1 MTLKNESKTD
11 VNLFID
17 GQWMAGSGG
26 LWLENRN
33 PATLEIIGRVAVASE
48 ADLER
53 AANAVA
59 RAFKTWS
66 RTPALERSNILR
78 RAAVLFRERA
88 DEISR
93 AMTVEQG
100 KPLAESRLEAEL
112 AAQIIDWFAEEGRR
126 TYGRIVPGRQPNIQQ
141 QVIQVPVGP
150 VASFAPWNFPLT
162 QVARK
167 ISAALASG
175 CTIVVKPPEE
185 APVCTSGLVRCFV
198 DAGVPDG
205 VVNMVF
211 GVPGDIS
218 SYLVPHPAIRKIS
231 FTGSVPVGKHLA
243 SLAGQHMKRATME
256 LGGHAPVI
264 VTPSADLQAAAR
276 TIVQAKYA
284 NCGQVCISPTRILV
298 ADSVYDRFT
307 AGFLDNVRNVTVGD
321 GLHPDTKMGPLN
333 NERRLSAMLRLIDDV
348 RENGGE
354 VLAGG
359 KRIDR
364 PGYFFEPTVVA
375 GPSLRGALMNEEP
388 FGPIAILLRYKEL
401 DDAIEEANRLPFGLA
416 AYAFSDSANDIARI
430 TAGVQTGMLGI
441 NHTAISFAETPFGG
455 VKDSGYGSDG
465 GLEAMRGY
473 LQPELVTIATR

>member
-1 MTLKNESKTD
+1 MSLKNESPVD
-11 VNLFID
+11 VDLLID
-17 GQWMAGSGG
+17 GQWTPGAGGQ
-26 LWLENRN
+26 WLENRN
-33 PATLEIIGRVAVASE
+33 PATLEIIGRVAVATE
-48 ADLER
+48 ADLSR
-53 AANAVA
+53 AAHAVA
-59 RAFKTWS
+59 RAFKSWS
-66 RTPALERSNILR
+66 RTPALERSTLLR
-78 RAAVLFRERA
+78 RAAALFRERT

-126 TYGRIVPGRQPNIQQ
+126 TYGRIVPGRQPNVQQ

-167 ISAALASG
+167 ISAALAAG

-185 APVCTSGLVRCFV
+185 APVCTSALVRCFV
-198 DAGVPDG
+198 DAGVPEG

-211 GVPGDIS
+211 GVPADIS
-218 SYLVPHPAIRKIS
+218 SYLIPHPAIRKIS

-243 SLAGQHMKRATME
+243 SLAGLHMKRATME

-264 VTPSADLQAAAR
+264 VTPTADLQAAAR
-276 TIVQAKYA
+276 TLVQAKYA

-298 ADSVYDRFT
+298 ADAVYDRFV
-307 AGFLDNVRNVTVGD
+307 GEFLDHVRQVTVGD
-321 GLHPDTKMGPLN
+321 GLHPETKMGPLN
-333 NERRLSAMLRLIDDV
+333 NERRLSAMMRLVDDV

-359 KRIDR
+359 NRIDR
-364 PGYFFEPTVVA
+364 TGYFFEPTVVA
-375 GPSLRGALMNEEP
+375 NPDARGALMNEEP
-388 FGPIAILLRYKEL
+388 FGPIAILLRYNAL
-401 DDAIEEANRLPFGLA
+401 DDAIDEANRLPFGLA

-455 VKDSGYGSDG
+455 VKDSGHGSDG

>member
-1 MTLKNESKTD
+1 MTLNGESQID
-11 VNLFID
+11 VNLLID
-17 GQWMAGSGG
+17 GQWTAGSDG

-33 PATLEIIGRVAVASE
+33 PATLENIGRVAVASRP
-48 ADLER
+48 DLER
-53 AANAVA
+53 AVNAVA
-59 RAFKTWS
+59 RAFKAWS
-66 RTPALERSNILR
+66 RTPALERSNTLR
-78 RAAVLFRERA
+78 RAALIFRERA

-185 APVCTSGLVRCFV
+185 APVCTSELVRCFV
-198 DAGVPDG
+198 DAGVPEG

-264 VTPSADLQAAAR
+264 VTPTAGLQAAAK

-298 ADSVYDRFT
+298 ADSVYDSFV
-307 AGFLDNVRNVTVGD
+307 AEFLDNVGNVTVGD
-321 GLHPDTKMGPLN
+321 GLLPDTKMGPLN
-333 NERRLSAMLRLIDDV
+333 NERRISAMLRLVDDV
-348 RENGGE
+348 RENGGQ
-354 VLAGG
+354 VLTGG
-359 KRIDR
+359 NRIDR

-375 GPSLRGALMNEEP
+375 EPSLHGALMNEEP
-388 FGPIAILLRYKEL
+388 FGPVAIMLRYKEL

>member
-1 MTLKNESKTD
+1 MTLNNESNTD

-17 GQWMAGSGG
+17 GQWAPGSGG
-26 LWLENRN
+26 LWLANHN
-33 PATLEIIGRVAVASE
+33 PATLEVIGRVAVASE

-53 AANAVA
+53 AANAAA

-100 KPLAESRLEAEL
+100 KPLAESCLEAEL

-185 APVCTSGLVRCFV
+185 APICTSELVRCFA
-198 DAGVPDG
+198 DAGVPAG

-231 FTGSVPVGKHLA
+231 FTGSVPVGKQLA
-243 SLAGQHMKRATME
+243 SLAGQHMKRVTME

-264 VTPSADLQAAAR
+264 VTPSAGLQAAAK

-298 ADSVYDRFT
+298 ADSVYDRFV
-307 AGFLDNVRNVTVGD
+307 AEFLDNVRNVTVGD
-321 GLHPDTKMGPLN
+321 GQLAGTTMGPLN
-333 NERRLSAMLRLIDDV
+333 NERRLSAMMRLVDDA

-359 KRIDR
+359 NRIDR

-375 GPSLRGALMNEEP
+375 QPSLRSALMNEEP

-401 DDAIEEANRLPFGLA
+401 DDAMEEANRLPFGLA

-430 TAGVQTGMLGI
+430 TAGVKTGMLGI

-473 LQPELVTIATR
+473 LQPELVTIATL

>member
-1 MTLKNESKTD
+1 MDLESKSMID
-11 VNLFID
+11 VKLLID
-17 GQWMAGSGG
+17 GKWTSGSDDR
-26 LWLENRN
+26 WLENRN
-33 PATLEIIGRVAVASE
+33 PATLEDLGRVAVAAT
-48 ADLER
+48 ADLEL
-53 AANAVA
+53 AAQAVS

-66 RTPALERSNILR
+66 NTPALERSNILR
-78 RAAVLFRERA
+78 RAAALFRERA

-126 TYGRIVPGRQPNIQQ
+126 TYGRIVPSRHPNIQQ
-141 QVIQVPVGP
+141 NVIQVPVGP
-150 VASFAPWNFPLT
+150 VAAFAPWNFPLT

-167 ISAALASG
+167 ISAALAAG
-175 CTIVVKPPEE
+175 CTIIIKPPEE

-198 DAGVPDG
+198 EAGVPDG

-211 GVPGDIS
+211 GVPGEIS
-218 SYLVPHPAIRKIS
+218 SYLIPHPAIKKIS
-231 FTGSVPVGKHLA
+231 FTGSVPVGKQLA

-264 VTPSADLQAAAR
+264 VTPTADLRTAAKA
-276 TIVQAKYA
+276 IVQAKYA

-298 ADSVYDRFT
+298 ADAVYDRFT
-307 AGFLDNVRNVTVGD
+307 AEFLDNVRSVTVGN
-321 GLHPDTKMGPLN
+321 GLHPDMKMGPLN
-333 NERRLSAMLRLIDDV
+333 NERRLSAIMRLVDDA
-348 RENGGE
+348 RKNDGK

-359 KRIDR
+359 NRIDR
-364 PGYFFEPTVVA
+364 PGYFFEPTVIEE
-375 GPSLRGALMNEEP
+375 PSIDSALMNEEP
-388 FGPIAILLRYKEL
+388 FGPIAILSRYMEL
-401 DDAIEEANRLPFGLA
+401 DTALEEANRLPFGLA
-416 AYAFSDSANDIARI
+416 AYAFSDSANDIAKI

-441 NHTAISFAETPFGG
+441 NHTAISFTETPFGG

-465 GLEAMRGY
+465 GLEAMRAY